1 MQKILIS
8 GAGGFVGARVLQQWS
23 GRAELSTFPRGFLAR
38 ASRDDILRFI
48 EQEQPDAVLHLAALS
63 DTGFCQQHPEESYR
77 ANVEVP
83 VWMAEGA
90 SAAGAKLAAF
100 SSDQVYAGTEQDGP
114 LPETLALSPA
124 NVYGRHKLEAEQRVL
139 DLLPDAVL
147 LRVPWMYDLPSWNLP
162 IRGNLPLN
170 LLRAALQGTPVT
182 FSRND
187 HRGVSFVREII
198 EQLHPAL
205 SLPGGVYN
213 FGSGN
218 DRNMV
223 ETAQQ
228 FASLLGISVSIE
240 VTDWKR
246 NLQMDGSKAAAHG
259 IQFSSTIDGF
269 SHCLTEYGLR

>member
-1 MQKILIS
+1 
-8 GAGGFVGARVLQQWS
+8 
-23 GRAELSTFPRGFLAR
+23 
-38 ASRDDILRFI
+38 
-48 EQEQPDAVLHLAALS
+48 
-63 DTGFCQQHPEESYR
+63 
-77 ANVEVP
+77 
-83 VWMAEGA
+83 
-90 SAAGAKLAAF
+90 
-100 SSDQVYAGTEQDGP
+100 
-114 LPETLALSPA
+114 
-124 NVYGRHKLEAEQRVL
+124 
-139 DLLPDAVL
+139 
-147 LRVPWMYDLPSWNLP
+147 MYDLPSWNLP

-205 SLPGGVYN
+205 SLPGGIYN
-213 FGSGN
+213 FGSEN

-223 ETAQQ
+223 ETVQQ